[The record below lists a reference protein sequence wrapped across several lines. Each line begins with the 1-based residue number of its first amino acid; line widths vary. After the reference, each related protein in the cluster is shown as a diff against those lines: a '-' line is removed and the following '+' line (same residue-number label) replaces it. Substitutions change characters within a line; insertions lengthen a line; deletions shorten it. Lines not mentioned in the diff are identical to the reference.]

1 MKFAPRIKT
10 GHDCKRRKGIPE
22 DALPQI
28 ALSAGWAEE
37 AHSTSNHSHG
47 NGRAPE
53 SLTHAVA
60 HEELDRSSRRSNALR
75 QLPDLARSALEPAS
89 KETRPRKESAL

>member
-37 AHSTSNHSHG
+37 ARRASNHSEG
-47 NGRAPE
+47 NGRASE
-53 SLTHAVA
+53 NLTHAVS
-60 HEELDRSSRRSNALR
+60 HEELDRSSPCYDALR
-75 QLPDLARSALEPAS
+75 LPPDLARSALKTAS
-89 KETRPRKESAL
+89 KETRTRKE